1 MAAIDKLY
9 CYSKKDF
16 IIFYQWCIKFD
27 HMCQK
32 ETQKSIMD
40 FLYTDLEHYDTTFS
54 SYVFGVPVANFPN
67 SIDMWLLRH
76 CPVEWVRSRLR
87 EQHSS
92 YRLKPRDIALYL
104 DCGKA

>member
-40 FLYTDLEHYDTTFS
+40 FLYTDLNIMILLSPVTFL
-54 SYVFGVPVANFPN
+54 GC
-67 SIDMWLLRH
+67 L
-76 CPVEWVRSRLR
+76 
-87 EQHSS
+87 
-92 YRLKPRDIALYL
+92 
-104 DCGKA
+104 